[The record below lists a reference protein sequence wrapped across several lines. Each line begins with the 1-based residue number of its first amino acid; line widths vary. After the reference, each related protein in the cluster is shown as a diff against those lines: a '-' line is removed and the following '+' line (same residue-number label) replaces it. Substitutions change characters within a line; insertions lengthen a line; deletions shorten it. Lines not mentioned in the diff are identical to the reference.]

1 MIMLAVCVALAVTGQ
16 GWERPVIQEAELAA
30 PVEIEQAEPSAPPRE
45 LQNAPGSGAEVRTL
59 PGESSVVAPPAETTA
74 EELRWEYDEEGQ
86 PVVRPSVQ
94 TPETASAGQVS
105 QPQRLDSSPAQ
116 ESSEIKKRPQRSRHI
131 ATFWFVMP
139 KS

>member
-16 GWERPVIQEAELAA
+16 GWEKPVIQEAELAA
-30 PVEIEQAEPSAPPRE
+30 PVEIEQADPSAPP
-45 LQNAPGSGAEVRTL
+45 
-59 PGESSVVAPPAETTA
+59 GE
-74 EELRWEYDEEGQ
+74 RWEYDDEGQ